1 MTPFQQ
7 LYLGLG
13 ASKKTYLDDVFSTQA
28 YIGTG
33 SNRSFVNGLDLSS
46 EGGLVWTKNRSGS
59 SNMHHMLFDTER
71 GVTKDLVPSTSGAEG
86 TSTTM
91 VTAFNTDGYSL
102 GSSGYVNEN
111 NSTFA
116 SWSFRKAEG
125 FCDIVTWTGNGSN
138 RTIAHSLGS
147 IPGMIIIKNL
157 TDSGEQWV
165 VGHRGIYASSP
176 WNYYMWL
183 NTTNA
188 QIDDGQIFNDT
199 APTSSVFSIGT
210 QDRVNKNGSNYIAYI
225 FAGGESTAATARS
238 VDFDGDDYLSLP
250 VDSDLD
256 LGNSDFTFEAWFKP
270 DTNNSNQYIFNT
282 NNNGLQVYWT
292 ADKVIVYGYD
302 GSSWFINGEQSPD
315 SAKRGLW
322 NHVAVTRSNNVFR
335 CFLNGNVFYEA
346 THNNTFVSLTT
357 SPTIGRYSESNLYFF
372 YGKISNLRLVKGTAV
387 YTSSFRPPT
396 EPLTNITNTKLLCCN
411 NSSTTG
417 STVTPG
423 TITANGNPTASS
435 DSPFDDPAGFVF
447 GDSKEGI
454 IKCGSYIG
462 NATTGLEVNVGFEPQ
477 WVLIKDANAATS
489 WRLLDSMRGITTGGH
504 EKELFPD
511 GNFDESSADRV
522 SLTSTGF
529 IVTSSSTGY
538 NVSGNNYIYTAI
550 RRPDGYVGKPAE
562 AGTDV
567 FAMDTGN
574 SSTTIPAFDSGFP
587 VDFGIKKS
595 PASTGDWLITT
606 RLTGLQVLKTNSTGA
621 ESTSTTFTYDSNVG
635 YAKSQDAVDQG
646 WMWKRHAGFE
656 SQAYTGVSGTQYR
669 AHQMGVTPEMIWV
682 KARTGSNEP
691 WCIGHKDLTGGFTSH
706 HLRFDTSGEYSSDQ
720 FAVAPTSTHWSTASG
735 GLTNNN
741 GGAYIAML
749 FASVS
754 GVSSVGSYS
763 GNNSSSGPTVTT
775 GFSPRFILIK
785 RANGVDNWFV
795 FDTVR
800 GISNSGNDA
809 RLKLD
814 ESGAQT
820 TSADWLSISST
831 GFTLNTSD
839 TGVNASSN
847 YIYYAHA

>member
-1 MTPFQQ
+1 M
-7 LYLGLG
+7 LGVG
-13 ASKKTYLDDVFSTQA
+13 ASKKTYLDDVFHIQVHAGNSATRSINNGINLSSSGGLIWAKTRDVANSNHTLFDTVRGATKYLSSSTTSAEATYTGNGITSFNNNGYTLGDDSSWQGLNHSGNKYVLNTFRKA
-28 YIGTG
+28 PGFFTIKQYTGTG
-33 SNRSFVNGLDLSS
+33 SAQSISHD
-46 EGGLVWTKNRSGS
+46 
-59 SNMHHMLFDTER
+59 
-71 GVTKDLVPSTSGAEG
+71 
-86 TSTTM
+86 
-91 VTAFNTDGYSL
+91 
-102 GSSGYVNEN
+102 
-111 NSTFA
+111 
-116 SWSFRKAEG
+116 
-125 FCDIVTWTGNGSN
+125 
-138 RTIAHSLGS
+138 LGS
-147 IPGMIIIKNL
+147 IPGCIMIKRL
-157 TDSGEQWV
+157 DSSTSWKV
-165 VGHRGIYASSP
+165 YHRGTGAEKALALDLTNSAVDSD
-176 WNYYMWL
+176 NYW
-183 NTTNA
+183 
-188 QIDDGQIFNDT
+188 NDT
-199 APTSSVFSIGT
+199 EPTASVFTVKANTHLNASGAT
-210 QDRVNKNGSNYIAYI
+210 YVAYL

-282 NNNGLQVYWT
+282 NNNGFQVYWT

-567 FAMDTGN
+567 FAIDTGN

-706 HLRFDTSGEYSSDQ
+706 HLRFDTGGEYSSDQ